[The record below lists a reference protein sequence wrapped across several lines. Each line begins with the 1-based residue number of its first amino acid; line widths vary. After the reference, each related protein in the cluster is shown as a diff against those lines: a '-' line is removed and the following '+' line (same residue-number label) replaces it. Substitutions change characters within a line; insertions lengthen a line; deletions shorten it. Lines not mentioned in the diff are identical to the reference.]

1 MGRKVKIFCVKKERK
16 SCTESGQIFMNKV
29 L

>member
-1 MGRKVKIFCVKKERK
+1 MDRKVKIFCVKNERK